1 MGQFFSKL
9 LNFITQYGLSHIL
22 PQPSNIFTHLHFTI
36 WVASVTF
43 RNSGGKTRCML
54 SFLGSSPTPSLWL
67 DHRVEIRHSSEL
79 YLGIQIS
86 STAPT
91 KCCLKHL
98 QCICCCLFKNL
109 FFPHPSASLLEFQ
122 LRWVS
127 TQIAAESE
135 TDFKYFCLKCTN
147 R

>member
-1 MGQFFSKL
+1 MGQDNISQNVGQFFSKL

-86 STAPT
+86 STGPT

-109 FFPHPSASLLEFQ
+109 FSTSFGKSAGI
-122 LRWVS
+122 S
-127 TQIAAESE
+127 TEMGFNS
-135 TDFKYFCLKCTN
+135 YPN
-147 R
+147 SS